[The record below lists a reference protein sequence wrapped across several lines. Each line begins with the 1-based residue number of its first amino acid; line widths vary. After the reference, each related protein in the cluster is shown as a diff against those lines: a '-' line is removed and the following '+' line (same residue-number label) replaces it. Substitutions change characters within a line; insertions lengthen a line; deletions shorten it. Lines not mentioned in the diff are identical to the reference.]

1 MPLEATY
8 DINDYEDKDED
19 EDEYD
24 VLYTFTP
31 NSGFVAK
38 FLEGKQRNFVAAME
52 MVEEGQN
59 QPKNP
64 TKRIKF
70 EEIMEEGGEDRI
82 SALSDCFLFEILS
95 GLPTTKDPIR
105 TGSPVLETLVL
116 DRCYGFGWLTLNITS
131 KSVKKLV
138 LFGYHEPEYDY
149 EGLEDILDIN
159 APDVL
164 SLTIKGDLVL
174 LNLFEF
180 NNWIRYAVS
189 CHVEEINLSLCNTG
203 NGTEFVFD
211 QFFFINTCF
220 TDLKLSGCIINLI
233 GAISWKNLRSLRIS
247 HRKLDEELIE
257 NILSGSPL
265 LETLVLEYCY
275 GYRVL
280 NITSQIVK
288 KLVLFGYVDL
298 DDHY

>member
-1 MPLEATY
+1 MSRS
-8 DINDYEDKDED
+8 INIVYK
-19 EDEYD
+19 
-24 VLYTFTP
+24 T
-31 NSGFVAK
+31 G
-38 FLEGKQRNFVAAME
+38 
-52 MVEEGQN
+52 
-59 QPKNP
+59 
-64 TKRIKF
+64 
-70 EEIMEEGGEDRI
+70 
-82 SALSDCFLFEILS
+82 ILS
-95 GLPTTKDPIR
+95 KRWKHLWTSVPFLIFIDNHLVSDFVSLVNK
-105 TGSPVLETLVL
+105 TLTQCNQL
-116 DRCYGFGWLTLNITS
+116 KLKSFKLNASYNTRFNS
-131 KSVKKLV
+131 
-138 LFGYHEPEYDY
+138 
-149 EGLEDILDIN
+149 
-159 APDVL
+159 
-164 SLTIKGDLVL
+164 
-174 LNLFEF
+174 EF